1 MALLLDPLFSPK
13 SVAVIGAS
21 ANQDRTGYKF
31 THELLMR
38 FPGKVFPINP
48 KGGEVDGRP
57 MYKSMAEA
65 GEPADLALILV
76 NKKAALAAVTDC
88 AVHGV
93 KVGVMYTA
101 GFGEMGEEGA
111 RIQQEMVRVAN
122 EHGMRLVG
130 PNCMGVFSHPA
141 GLNLTGEEIPGGDI
155 ALISQSGNIGFSL
168 WYDAANY
175 LHTGFSRFVGFGNQ
189 ADIAVHEYIDYCADD
204 PMSKIIVIYLEGLRP
219 GSGLDFIRSA
229 SAAAK
234 KKPVVILKGGRST
247 AGKRAASSHTGS
259 LAGNEALYSAA
270 FEKAGIV
277 EVKRLDE
284 LMPVAQTLMLCP
296 PLKSG
301 NIIVGGTGGGH
312 MIVSTDAA
320 EREGFCMPP
329 FSPEAEEKKE
339 ALLYDFAPK
348 GNPFEQAGTFIDN
361 LDVWAQL
368 GEVMLEEPQMEGW
381 FTFGNI
387 GGYLPDLVTNG
398 VDWEAGMR
406 HLVEV
411 KNRFGKPVV
420 AFSLCA
426 RSDYPCERV
435 LREGGIPVF
444 DSPDIAMRAMRALR
458 EVQVY
463 RDRNLEIGERV
474 IRTGAEPACFAE
486 ARTRESRNL
495 TEPEAYGLMESYGI
509 PTAPYT
515 LAKSAEE
522 AASAAEKL
530 GYPVVMKV
538 VSPQIIHKSDYGA
551 VRVGLQN
558 AAAAREAYDAILAS
572 CREKAPGA
580 EVHGVLVTRMVS
592 GQEIIAGLVHDR
604 QFGPTLMVGLGGVF
618 VEILKD
624 VNFCIL
630 PGTRK
635 ELRDKIESLKGYPL
649 LNGARGREKADVDAL
664 VELLYNLGRLA
675 VENPEIQEMDINPI
689 FVSAEG
695 AVAADARIIV
705 DGRGSCRG
713 VGPQ

>member
-88 AVHGV
+88 AAHGV

-204 PMSKIIVIYLEGLRP
+204 PMSKVIVIYLEGLRP

-329 FSPEAEEKKE
+329 FSP
-339 ALLYDFAPK
+339 
-348 GNPFEQAGTFIDN
+348 
-361 LDVWAQL
+361 
-368 GEVMLEEPQMEGW
+368 
-381 FTFGNI
+381 
-387 GGYLPDLVTNG
+387 GG
-398 VDWEAGMR
+398 
-406 HLVEV
+406 
-411 KNRFGKPVV
+411 
-420 AFSLCA
+420 
-426 RSDYPCERV
+426 
-435 LREGGIPVF
+435 
-444 DSPDIAMRAMRALR
+444 
-458 EVQVY
+458 
-463 RDRNLEIGERV
+463 
-474 IRTGAEPACFAE
+474 
-486 ARTRESRNL
+486 
-495 TEPEAYGLMESYGI
+495 
-509 PTAPYT
+509 
-515 LAKSAEE
+515 
-522 AASAAEKL
+522 
-530 GYPVVMKV
+530 
-538 VSPQIIHKSDYGA
+538 
-551 VRVGLQN
+551 
-558 AAAAREAYDAILAS
+558 
-572 CREKAPGA
+572 
-580 EVHGVLVTRMVS
+580 
-592 GQEIIAGLVHDR
+592 
-604 QFGPTLMVGLGGVF
+604 
-618 VEILKD
+618 
-624 VNFCIL
+624 
-630 PGTRK
+630 
-635 ELRDKIESLKGYPL
+635 
-649 LNGARGREKADVDAL
+649 
-664 VELLYNLGRLA
+664 
-675 VENPEIQEMDINPI
+675 
-689 FVSAEG
+689 
-695 AVAADARIIV
+695 
-705 DGRGSCRG
+705 
-713 VGPQ
+713 